1 MTGASSMKQGII
13 LKKTWS
19 DEGLIEIEVTASDGF
34 STFRTRVDVGRGKL
48 AKLVEDLN
56 RFKGQI
62 HGGIHDVRL
71 GAFGPEYASGA
82 FHARLHFHRSG
93 HGLIFITVHAES
105 DWDDFTLNKV
115 ASRATL
121 YLKTEPALLDNFI
134 VELGRLRDGETDEA
148 SLSGRQEWGV

>member
-1 MTGASSMKQGII
+1 VKQGIT
-13 LKKTWS
+13 LKKVWS
-19 DEGLIEIEVTASDGF
+19 DEDLIEFEAAASDGF
-34 STFRTRVDVGRGKL
+34 STFRTRVYVGRGNL
-48 AKLVEDLN
+48 AELIEGLN

-71 GAFGPEYASGA
+71 GSFGPEYANGA

-93 HGLIFITVHAES
+93 HGAIFITVHAES
-105 DWDDFTLNKV
+105 EWDDFTLSKV

-134 VELGRLRDGETDEA
+134 VELGRLRDGETNEA
-148 SLSGRQEWGV
+148 SLSGRQEWSV